1 MVESVREGG
10 IYRERLAAHCVP
22 ARELVLLHGWS
33 ASSDCW
39 RSALSRLR
47 GHFNVT
53 LIDLPGHGGSLAAG
67 ECSVDGFLRQLLP
80 LLPERAIYLGWS
92 LGAMLAGRLAADY
105 PERVSALISVAANA
119 RFVQCAG
126 WPTAMAQTVFE
137 DFSQRFERNPQRA
150 LRRFD
155 ALQQRGD
162 STRGDSAGGD
172 SAGGDST
179 GGAGGFTRP
188 QANPDGLRHTLNW
201 LGELDNRAAIAALKC
216 PQLAIFGEADA
227 LVPRAAAQAMQAL
240 NPALESCVFDGSGH
254 LLFLSR
260 ADDFWQTVLDF
271 CQSNVP
277 LAESDAR
284 VNLDKRSIA
293 ASFSRAAA
301 SYDRVADLQRR
312 VADALLATA
321 LAGSGDAGL
330 RVLDLGCGTGYSVP
344 ALRPLASQLL
354 ALDLAEGMLN
364 YARSQPERRADAWL
378 CGDAE
383 DLPLADNSLDLVF
396 SSLSVQWCEN
406 LAAVFAEAYRV
417 LKPGGRLLLST
428 LGPGTLRELRQA
440 WRVVDERAHVNRFLG
455 RAEVDS
461 ALAGSGLALAQWDEC
476 EEVLR
481 YRELKELMAE
491 LKQLGAHNLNAGR
504 PSGLTGKR
512 ALRNFVEAY
521 EPFRGMDGLLPA
533 SYQVWYLQLCK
544 SEQRLTHG

>member
-1 MVESVREGG
+1 MTVETVREGG
-10 IYRERLAAHCVP
+10 IYRERLPAHCVP

-39 RSALSRLR
+39 RSALPRLR
-47 GHFNVT
+47 RHFNVT
-53 LIDLPGHGGSLAAG
+53 LIDLPGHGGSLAAS
-67 ECSVDGFLRQLLP
+67 EYSVDGFLRQLLP
-80 LLPERAIYLGWS
+80 LLPEQAIYLGWS
-92 LGAMLAGRLAADY
+92 LGAMLAGRLAADF
-105 PERVSALISVAANA
+105 PERVTALISVAGNAN
-119 RFVQCAG
+119 FVQCPG
-126 WPTAMAQTVFE
+126 WANAMAPEVFQ
-137 DFSQRFERNPQRA
+137 DFRQRFARNPQRA

-155 ALQQRGD
+155 ALQQRGGGI
-162 STRGDSAGGD
+162 GDE
-172 SAGGDST
+172 ST

-188 QANPDGLRHTLNW
+188 GANLDGLRHTLNW
-201 LGELDNRAAIAALKC
+201 LGELDNRAAIAALTC
-216 PQLAIFGEADA
+216 PHLAIFGDADA
-227 LVPRAAAQAMQAL
+227 LVPLAAAASIAAL
-240 NPALESCVFDGSGH
+240 NPASEICVFDDSGH
-254 LLFLSR
+254 LPFLSR
-260 ADDFWQTVLDF
+260 ADEFWQTVLDF
-271 CQSNVP
+271 CQRTVP
-277 LAESDAR
+277 LEDGGAR

-312 VADALLATA
+312 VADALLAAT
-321 LAGSGDAGL
+321 LAGSGDRGL

-364 YARSQPERRADAWL
+364 YARRQPERSADAWL

-383 DLPLADNSLDLVF
+383 DLPLADDSLDLVF

-417 LKPGGRLLLST
+417 LKPGGRLVLST
-428 LGPGTLRELRQA
+428 LGPDTLRELRQA
-440 WRVVDERAHVNRFLG
+440 WRAVDDRAHVNRFLN
-455 RAEVDS
+455 RDEVS
-461 ALAGSGLALAQWDEC
+461 AALAGSGLELLQWDEC

-521 EPFRGMDGLLPA
+521 EPFRTMDGLLPA

-544 SEQRLTHG
+544 PEQRLTHG